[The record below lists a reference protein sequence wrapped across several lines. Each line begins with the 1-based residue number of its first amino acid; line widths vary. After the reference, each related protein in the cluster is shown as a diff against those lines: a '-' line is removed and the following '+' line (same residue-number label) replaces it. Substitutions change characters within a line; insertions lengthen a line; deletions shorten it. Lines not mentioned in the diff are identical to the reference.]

1 MAAGGGEAAE
11 GRGDKS
17 MRLERS
23 GSCRSFGAEQ
33 EPSVTCSVSGS
44 FWLLV
49 WEQTVVE
56 REAET
61 GLEVLKVTEAAGPR
75 LAPEE
80 SWEVGGSESLFF
92 ANTTLAQPVETAR
105 PPPCP

>member
-1 MAAGGGEAAE
+1 M
-11 GRGDKS
+11 
-17 MRLERS
+17 
-23 GSCRSFGAEQ
+23 
-33 EPSVTCSVSGS
+33 TCSVSR
-44 FWLLV
+44 LLQLLS

-61 GLEVLKVTEAAGPR
+61 GLEVLEVTEAVGPW
-75 LAPEE
+75 LVPEE

-92 ANTTLAQPVETAR
+92 ANTMRAQPVETAR